1 MNDASPAYRAHL
13 LRVDGLADLAALLSD
28 LAVDRGGINIM
39 AAKGVLRLIRIEQLP
54 TAAANIIKQEALA
67 RGGDLATPWTA
78 AAFEAPFV
86 DVILIGSVT
95 TLRSLVSKLYRQ
107 PAFDLPRIAASIQ
120 QVLVHTTPGYLP
132 VAPQPKRQGVVV
144 EETLDDLVG
153 GRIPLQ
159 PGTNRAPGVPASA
172 LDWPWRERTLL
183 VCPGFRPER
192 EGLASGGAPGDDLLL
207 VPHRLSREEWA
218 ALPPDRPLLLRHE
231 GPAALRELWQG
242 LWTALDRAAS
252 SGVALERL
260 LLDPGLDREKEA
272 SVALQ
277 VTRRLTEL
285 TSFGRP
291 LLWSFGPG
299 LDSLAALTLAVERG
313 AHGLHAPFDP
323 RLPDWIATVD
333 RLLRSTPE
341 GKDE

>member
-1 MNDASPAYRAHL
+1 MNDAANAYRARL
-13 LRVDGLADLAALLSD
+13 VRADGLDDLAALLTD

-39 AAKGVLRLIRIEQLP
+39 AAKGILRLIRIEQIP

-78 AAFEAPFV
+78 AAFEAPLV
-86 DVILIGSVT
+86 DVLLLGSVT

-107 PAFDLPRIAASIQ
+107 PAFDLPKIASSIQ

-132 VAPQPKRQGVVV
+132 VASQVKRQGVVV
-144 EETLDDLVG
+144 EETMDDLFG

-159 PGTNRAPGVPASA
+159 PGTNRAPSAPASA

-192 EGLASGGAPGDDLLL
+192 EGLSSGEDPAEDLLL
-207 VPHRLSREEWA
+207 VSHILSREEWT

-231 GPAALRELWQG
+231 GPADLDG
-242 LWTALDRAAS
+242 LWREVWGALDRAAS
-252 SGVALERL
+252 SGIALERIL
-260 LLDPGLDREKEA
+260 VDPGLDRGKEA

-277 VTRRLTEL
+277 VTRRLNEL
-285 TSFGRP
+285 RSLGRP
-291 LLWSFGPG
+291 LLWSFGPE
-299 LDSLAALTLAVERG
+299 LESLAALTLAVERG
-313 AHGLHAPFDP
+313 ANGLHAPFHAK
-323 RLPDWIATVD
+323 LPDWIATVD
-333 RLLRSTPE
+333 RLLRPAPN

>member
-1 MNDASPAYRAHL
+1 MNDPTAYRARL
-13 LRVDGLADLAALLSD
+13 LTADGMDDLTVLLKD

-39 AAKGVLRLIRIEQLP
+39 ASKGLLRLIRLEQIP

-78 AAFEAPFV
+78 AAFEVPLV

-95 TLRSLVSKLYRQ
+95 TLRSLVSKLFRQ

-132 VAPQPKRQGVVV
+132 VAPQPKRQGIVV
-144 EETLDDLVG
+144 EETLDDLIG

-159 PGTNRAPGVPASA
+159 PGTNRAPATPASMI
-172 LDWPWRERTLL
+172 DWPWGERTLL

-192 EGLASGGAPGDDLLL
+192 EGFASGGAPTDDLLI
-207 VPHRLSREEWA
+207 VDHILSREDWT
-218 ALPPDRPLLLRHE
+218 ALPADRPLLLRHE
-231 GPAALRELWQG
+231 GTAGLEEIWQG

-252 SGVALERL
+252 AGIALERI
-260 LLDPGLDREKEA
+260 LLDPGLDRGKEA
-272 SVALQ
+272 SAALQ

-285 TSFGRP
+285 RSFGRP

-313 AHGLHAPFDP
+313 ANGLHAPYGP
-323 RLPDWIATVD
+323 HLSDWIRTVD
-333 RLLRSTPE
+333 RLIRPTAY
-341 GKDE
+341 GKDD

>member
-1 MNDASPAYRAHL
+1 MNDATPAYRARL
-13 LRVDGLADLAALLSD
+13 LRADGLDDLAAHLTS

-39 AAKGVLRLIRIEQLP
+39 AAKGILRLIRIEQIP

-78 AAFEAPFV
+78 AAFEAPLV
-86 DVILIGSVT
+86 DVILIGSMT

-107 PAFDLPRIAASIQ
+107 PAFDLPKIASSIQ

-144 EETLDDLVG
+144 EETLDDLFG

-159 PGTNRAPGVPASA
+159 PGTNRAPGAPASVV
-172 LDWPWRERTLL
+172 DWPWRERTLL
-183 VCPGFRPER
+183 VCPGFRSGR
-192 EGLASGGAPGDDLLL
+192 EALTSGGAPSDDLLL
-207 VPHRLSREEWA
+207 PPHTLSRDEWT
-218 ALPPDRPLLLRHE
+218 ALPPGRPLLLRHE
-231 GPAALRELWQG
+231 GPADVDGVWRDLWS
-242 LWTALDRAAS
+242 ALDLATS
-252 SGVALERL
+252 CGVALERIL
-260 LLDPGLDREKEA
+260 VDPGLDRGKEA

-277 VTRRLTEL
+277 VTLRLTEL
-285 TSFGRP
+285 RSLGRP

-313 AHGLHAPFDP
+313 ANGLHAPYDP

-333 RLLRSTPE
+333 RLLRPAP
-341 GKDE
+341 

>member
-1 MNDASPAYRAHL
+1 MNDASTAYRARL
-13 LRVDGLADLAALLSD
+13 LKADGLDDLAALLKD
-28 LAVDRGGINIM
+28 LEVDRGGITIM
-39 AAKGVLRLIRIEQLP
+39 AAKGILRLIRLEQIP

-78 AAFEAPFV
+78 AAFEVPHV

-95 TLRSLVSKLYRQ
+95 TLRSLVSKLFRQ

-132 VAPQPKRQGVVV
+132 VAPQPKRQGIVV
-144 EETLDDLVG
+144 EETLDDLIG

-159 PGTNRAPGVPASA
+159 PGTNRASAHPASV
-172 LDWPWRERTLL
+172 LDWPWGERSLL

-192 EGLASGGAPGDDLLL
+192 EGLSSGGAPADDLLL
-207 VPHRLSREEWA
+207 VPHRLSREEWS
-218 ALPPDRPLLLRHE
+218 ALPVDRPLLLRHE
-231 GPAALRELWQG
+231 GPAGLKGLWQD

-252 SGVALERL
+252 SGVALERI
-260 LLDPGLDREKEA
+260 LLDPGLDRGKEA

-277 VTRRLTEL
+277 VTRRLPEFR
-285 TSFGRP
+285 SFGRP
-291 LLWSFGPG
+291 LLWSFGPD
-299 LDSLAALTLAVERG
+299 LESLAALTLAVERG
-313 AHGLHAPFDP
+313 ANGLHAPFDP
-323 RLPDWIATVD
+323 HLPDWLRTVD
-333 RLLRSTPE
+333 RLLRPAPH

>member
-1 MNDASPAYRAHL
+1 MNDAAPAYRARL
-13 LRVDGLADLAALLSD
+13 VKADGLDDLAALLTD

-39 AAKGVLRLIRIEQLP
+39 AAKGVLRLIRIEQIP

-78 AAFEAPFV
+78 AAFEAPLV

-107 PAFDLPRIAASIQ
+107 PAFDLPKIAGSIQ
-120 QVLVHTTPGYLP
+120 QVLLHTTPGYLP
-132 VAPQPKRQGVVV
+132 VAPQPKRQGIVV
-144 EETLDDLVG
+144 EETMDDLFG

-159 PGTNRAPGVPASA
+159 PGTNRAPGTPVSA

-183 VCPGFRPER
+183 VCPGFRSER
-192 EGLASGGAPGDDLLL
+192 EGLSSGGAPTDDLLL
-207 VPHRLSREEWA
+207 VSHTLSTEEWT

-231 GPAALRELWQG
+231 GPGKLENLWHG
-242 LWTALDRAAS
+242 LWTALDRATR
-252 SGVALERL
+252 SGVALERIL
-260 LLDPGLDREKEA
+260 VDPGLDRGKDA
-272 SVALQ
+272 GVALQ

-285 TSFGRP
+285 RSLGRP

-299 LDSLAALTLAVERG
+299 LESLAALTLAVERG

-323 RLPDWIATVD
+323 RLPDWISTVD
-333 RLLRSTPE
+333 RLLRPALY